1 MSNPLLSLRC
11 WLTYQQKAVV
21 EPPSKFISTDV
32 EMQLACR
39 LLFVDMEGL
48 NDGRAVKKI
57 TAQVNPR
64 KMIIVHSSEECSK
77 SLIDACAAV
86 RALTKEIFAP
96 AVGEFVQIGQ
106 QTNSYSI
113 SLSEEL
119 LSSIKMSRVSSKVF
133 LTTVTNALIYSLRIT
148 RSALYK
154 VQSQALPAP
163 PYPSWSPSQTS
174 PIALRR
180 SRKNVR
186 HS

>member
-1 MSNPLLSLRC
+1 MSIPILSLKC

-133 LTTVTNALIYSLRIT
+133 LSTVAHASIYSSRIT
-148 RSALYK
+148 KSALYK
-154 VQSQALPAP
+154 VQSQAWPAP
-163 PYPSWSPSQTS
+163 PYPS
-174 PIALRR
+174 
-180 SRKNVR
+180 
-186 HS
+186 